1 MMKNY
6 CKKFE
11 STLNT
16 IHNKGI
22 KTKSELM
29 KNSDLYTEL
38 WLVTKSYID
47 HYVLLSKTS
56 KNSKGEITLGN
67 SAKIAELS
75 KHAVCDR
82 EDIENDCLIKIMD
95 KLDLILAKPIAVQQY
110 YSYKIINNVVN
121 QACRDFLP
129 PDNYIIVSLQDT
141 IGNNTS
147 DLEEACTYESVVGD
161 YNTPETI
168 LIEKENL
175 TYLIKIYKKIKIKE
189 ESKKHLEFIKETK
202 LVANKPAEMFAYI
215 TKKVEIKNNKVTNML
230 LESGLKNTFDYVINV
245 SKKSYHL
252 NQDETDSFYKIFSK
266 INAADLKLHTNDPT
280 KVGDQISK
288 LRNRATNRI
297 KR

>member
-1 MMKNY
+1 MTTYY

-22 KTKSELM
+22 TTKSALM
-29 KNSDLYTEL
+29 KNADLCAEL
-38 WLVTKSYID
+38 WLATKDYID

-56 KNSKGEITLGN
+56 KNSKGETTVGN

-141 IGNNTS
+141 IGYSS
-147 DLEEACTYESVVGD
+147 DDEEDFTYESIATDNV
-161 YNTPETI
+161 TPESKI
-168 LIEKENL
+168 DEEDSVRCLEDFYYSNLI
-175 TYLIKIYKKIKIKE
+175 
-189 ESKKHLEFIKETK
+189 
-202 LVANKPAEMFAYI
+202 AQKPAQAFAHLSGACGM
-215 TKKVEIKNNKVTNML
+215 KNSTVKNML
-230 LESGLKNTFDYVINV
+230 LEKGKDFTFNYVIN
-245 SKKSYHL
+245 KSNYELFGYL
-252 NQDETDSFYKIFSK
+252 NEAEYEKLKVVFSLITDE
-266 INAADLKLHTNDPT
+266 NLKLNTNDPDT
-280 KVGDQISK
+280 IGDQISK
-288 LRNRATNRI
+288 LRNRAKNEI
-297 KR
+297 KKAYRRAKL

>member
-1 MMKNY
+1 MTTNY
-6 CKKFE
+6 YCRNFE

-16 IHNKGI
+16 VHNKGI
-22 KTKSELM
+22 TTKSALM
-29 KNSDLYTEL
+29 ENSDLCTEL
-38 WLVTKSYID
+38 WLTTKAYID

-56 KNSKGEITLGN
+56 RNSKGETTLGN

-82 EDIENDCLIKIMD
+82 EDIENDCLVKIMD

-121 QACRDFLP
+121 QACRNFLP

-141 IGNNTS
+141 VGNNTS
-147 DLEEACTYESVVGD
+147 ELEESYTYESVVGD

-175 TYLIKIYKKIKIKE
+175 TCLTNLYKEMKIKE
-189 ESKKHLEFIKETK
+189 ESKKHLDFIKETK
-202 LVANKPAEMFAYI
+202 LVADKPAEMFAYI
-215 TKKVEIKNNKVTNML
+215 TKKAEIKNNKVTNML
-230 LESGLKNTFDYVINV
+230 LERGLDITFDYVINV
-245 SKKSYHL
+245 SKKIYHL
-252 NQDETDSFYKIFSK
+252 NKDETDNFYKIFSVIK
-266 INAADLKLHTNDPT
+266 AEDLKLHTNDPF

-288 LRNRATNRI
+288 LRNRAKNKI
-297 KR
+297 K

>member
-29 KNSDLYTEL
+29 KNPDLYTEL

-175 TYLIKIYKKIKIKE
+175 TYLIKIYKKTKIKE

-215 TKKVEIKNNKVTNML
+215 TKKVEIKNNKVTKML

-252 NQDETDSFYKIFSK
+252 NQDETDNFYKIFSK